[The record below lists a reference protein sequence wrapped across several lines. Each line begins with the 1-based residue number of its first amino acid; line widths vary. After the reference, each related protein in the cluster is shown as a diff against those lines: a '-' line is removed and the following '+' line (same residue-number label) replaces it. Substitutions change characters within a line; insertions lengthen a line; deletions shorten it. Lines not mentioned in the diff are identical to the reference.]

1 METEYLEYLI
11 EYDPQNLVVYVSG
24 LTKDSYWEEF
34 DCYDEV
40 NDPES
45 FALGLEAGYKKN
57 GKFAS
62 VTPTFIDG
70 E

>member
-1 METEYLEYLI
+1 MDNEYLEYLV
-11 EYDPQNLVVYVSG
+11 EYDLQNLVVYVSG

-34 DCYDEV
+34 NCFDDV

-45 FALGLEAGYKKN
+45 FALGLVEGYKAN

-62 VTPTFIDG
+62 VTPVFIDG
-70 E
+70 D